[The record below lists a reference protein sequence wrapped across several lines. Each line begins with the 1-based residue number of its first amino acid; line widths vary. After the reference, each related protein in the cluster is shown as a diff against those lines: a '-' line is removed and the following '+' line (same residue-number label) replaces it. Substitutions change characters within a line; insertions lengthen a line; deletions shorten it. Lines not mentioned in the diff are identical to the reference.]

1 MSTVEGSRKI
11 NLLLIVLVFVVSS
24 VTLWLLESPLKPML
38 YFFEAALTLTIY
50 HSLHGKLKKTSFK
63 IKGITVSKLDYT
75 FLTISLMLLVFNIFK
90 LSNTLSLVFAIVVS
104 FFLPGYVLLRLLKFH
119 SLNTWL
125 EWLVL
130 AFALSI
136 GLTSLIVTLTLS
148 FTTHRAIL
156 ISAIYVVISLS
167 LLLKDR
173 IDKSGERLQIHE
185 NNRTNEYNLFDAS
198 LLLWISLFFILV
210 VSSLYPQMAYLPGLD
225 IVEHFSSSRLL
236 TLVPDAYQSIY
247 PWFHQTWAAV
257 YELSSPLMEV
267 FQTGLA
273 YLSLIVVFSF
283 YIMVKAYL
291 SNIDKRAPI
300 LATIFFS
307 VFSGFG
313 WLHFLREK
321 LITLDPSKHMD
332 ILRASN
338 DASYWDIG
346 YGQGPWIWLW
356 FRPLTLAFTLFFV
369 LLYLLSRNN
378 LSKRTFITIFSFLIV
393 TLGFI
398 HVPELMLFNVFLLVL
413 ALFMPKTLNLRLKE
427 ASLATLIGSIT
438 YFSYAWISSTLGG
451 IVKSPPM
458 DTLLILAG
466 TATLS
471 CILTRRSPRQ
481 LMINPSANRQ
491 TRFVEVFTIAI
502 ALVFMSGLLVWFS
515 FPKMFSVSQVY
526 EIFYIPLMMY
536 PVLLGIVGFF
546 ALHGLVVITKKYK
559 KDPAIVPILLF
570 LVVLAF
576 GKLVSFLNVEFCD
589 LGYGER
595 RFLPVI
601 FAAASMMASVSFVKQ
616 ASKLLHDKKKV
627 LLTTIM
633 ALIVI
638 AGVTSTNLSVEY
650 WKLTTETPRVSH
662 YALEAAEYL
671 SSPHNR
677 DIRTPIL
684 TASTSTRSIA
694 EYIPSPYVVDKY
706 RYPIWESRHPEAP
719 LLILY
724 NKYYP
729 PPYLYVDQQDF
740 DYISSRYMDD
750 YFAGH
755 MLRLLPKAYSNPEV
769 TAFRVPEGV
778 PPSLDSNVVLIIPN
792 DNRTDYLSAYDTLS
806 LGGYDYT
813 VCLNSDT
820 KTITDGETII
830 IPRDDENYIKLLENL
845 ALQAEFQQGD
855 KEVIIFNLNGYGPFA
870 DLFFES
876 EVQAEDIRATHIKG
890 LESTLDL
897 PIEVDAYSLIERD
910 NIRVLA
916 WYSDGKEETPFAAE
930 LVKDARR
937 LVYINVYP
945 IIKAGLKE
953 ETVTDSRQILNLL
966 MGEFKDGKVN
976 DVSMNGND
984 GLVYGAKIVDSPF
997 GMALDFDGKESFI
1010 EVAHSDRLNP
1020 TDEISIEAWVKPRA
1034 PDSGFCIVS
1043 KKAGYSSL
1051 DGYAFLFDG
1060 GTFYFNFG
1068 NGTSCFPNAFPYGRL
1083 KAEQWYHLA
1092 VTYDGHYVKYYVN
1105 GAEVGSVEQSETVAP
1120 NNLNLLIGKRQDE
1133 VWKLNGSIYKIVMY
1147 DEALTTSEIEESY
1160 NKTMA
1165 KFWTM
1170 NPMSPIMGSLIQ
1182 IAGVNLPTH
1191 VNYETWVFEGNT
1203 AFFRNASLK
1212 GDVVI
1217 KSSSFTDVTIE
1228 ESANITIVTDQEQI
1242 NVTRIKRLY
1251 INKTDYAEI
1260 HAEEVDIHQGR
1271 GFYAELTLVN
1281 PTLSLSGENVL
1292 ITLVTSDQETREIT
1306 FQNGELII
1314 LGQLT
1319 LYARTPSFQVNGE
1332 AKFKEIYSLFSLH
1345 RWLRSLG
1352 QNLNIQGA
1360 VKFQLTVS
1368 DTYNFASDL
1377 KWNGSVAREPPIL
1390 RWNEYDSIKN
1400 MLPWLII
1407 SIVLVVFWHSFF
1419 KKEIS
1424 AHNNKTKGHI
1434 T

>member
-1 MSTVEGSRKI
+1 MKYR
-11 NLLLIVLVFVVSS
+11 LLALFLALVASS
-24 VTLWLLESPLKPML
+24 VTLWLIESPLKYAL
-38 YFFEAALTLTIY
+38 YVFQVALILILFYSISGTTAKI
-50 HSLHGKLKKTSFK
+50 KLKPVGNTK
-63 IKGITVSKLDYT
+63 IKLDYA
-75 FLTISLMLLVFNIFK
+75 FVAISTMQLVFTAIK
-90 LSNTLSLVFAIVVS
+90 LDSVLTMIFAIIVS

-119 SLNTWL
+119 SLESWI
-125 EWLVL
+125 EWLAL
-130 AFALSI
+130 SFALSI
-136 GLTSLIVTLTLS
+136 GLTSII
-148 FTTHRAIL
+148 FTAILQFNTHRAIL
-156 ISAIYVVISLS
+156 LSAIYVGISLFP
-167 LLLKDR
+167 LLRDR
-173 IDKSGERLQIHE
+173 IYKSGEKPEVCLE
-185 NNRTNEYNLFDAS
+185 NRIKEYALSDVL
-198 LLLWISLFFILV
+198 LLLWITVFFVFAI
-210 VSSLYPQMAYLPGLD
+210 SSLYPQMSLRPELD
-225 IVEHFSSSRLL
+225 IVRHFSSSRLL
-236 TLVPDAYQSIY
+236 ALVPEAYSSVYQ
-247 PWFHQTWAAV
+247 WFHTTWANV
-257 YELSSPLMEV
+257 YELSNPPMEI

-273 YLSLIVVFSF
+273 YLSTMVIFSF
-283 YIMVKAYL
+283 YIMAKAYL
-291 SNIDKRAPI
+291 KDIHKGAPI
-300 LATIFFS
+300 LATVFFS

-313 WLHFLREK
+313 WLYFLGQKIITPDPAKHFSL
-321 LITLDPSKHMD
+321 LGT
-332 ILRASN
+332 ASN
-338 DASYWDIG
+338 VSYWDIG

-356 FRPLTLAFTLFFV
+356 FRPMTIAFTLFFV
-369 LLYLLSRNN
+369 LLYLLSRKDI
-378 LSKRTFITIFSFLIV
+378 SRKTFIAIFSFLIV

-398 HVPELMLFNVFLLVL
+398 HIPELILFNIVLLVL
-413 ALFMPKTLNLRLKE
+413 ALFMHKTPDLRLKE
-427 ASLATLIGSIT
+427 VSLATLIGSTT
-438 YFSYAWISSTLGG
+438 YFLYAWISGRLGG
-451 IVKSPPM
+451 IVKSPPI
-458 DTLLILAG
+458 DVPLVLAG
-466 TATLS
+466 TATIS
-471 CILTRRSPRQ
+471 CILTHRSPRQ

-502 ALVFMSGLLVWFS
+502 ALVFMSGLLAWFS

-526 EIFYIPLMMY
+526 EIYYIPLMMY

-559 KDPAIVPILLF
+559 KNPAIVPIFLF

-576 GKLVSFLNVEFCD
+576 GKLISFLNVEFCD

-616 ASKLLHDKKKV
+616 ALRLFHGKKKV
-627 LLTTIM
+627 LLTTIV

-638 AGVTSTNLSVEY
+638 AGITSTNLSVEY

-729 PPYLYVDQQDF
+729 PPYLYLDQQDF
-740 DYISSRYMDD
+740 DYISSRYMDN
-750 YFAGH
+750 YFTRH

-778 PPSLDSNVVLIIPN
+778 PPALDSNVVLIIPN
-792 DNRTDYLSAYDTLS
+792 DDRTDYLSAYDTLS

-855 KEVIIFNLNGYGPFA
+855 KEIIIFNFNGYGPFA

-876 EVQAEDIRATHIKG
+876 EVQAEDIRATHIRG

-910 NIRVLA
+910 DIRVLA

-930 LVKDARR
+930 LLKDARR

-1051 DGYAFLFDG
+1051 NGYAFLFDG

-1217 KSSSFTDVTIE
+1217 KSSSFTDVAIE
-1228 ESANITIVTDQEQI
+1228 ESANIAIVTDREQI

-1400 MLPWLII
+1400 MLSWLTI

-1424 AHNNKTKGHI
+1424 ANNNKTKGHI